1 MNIRGTA
8 ARVPQID
15 RFGKQPP
22 VGVAMIRRNGWV
34 TPEVHSPPTHPA
46 TWTLADLR
54 RMGRRDTGHS
64 PSPRVPSTRTN
75 DTDSASATL
84 TKPPPC
90 VLVPSS
96 RDQPNHATSAFLVLS
111 LAPPAGTAATLPQ
124 SPRHAAAASAPAAAD
139 LSPRSAVTSHRAI
152 STSLAFSPRS
162 FKTPIPPRA
171 AKPASGDHNPP
182 LQANRSAITAGGP
195 STRHNIVDSRNQQDS
210 STASTAPEEA
220 VVEEAAGP
228 ERGSV
233 VHDNDMQAALD
244 WVRGQPVSELLEWL
258 DEVEEADGA
267 RTAGTDALNLM
278 RYTLLAKLDR
288 AMKNTAKPA
297 VSPTGRPT
305 SPHRT
310 FTAKNS
316 SSSSFRRILRPPSAP
331 SIRRE
336 PGTTSEEVMLPE
348 DVLRDRRDAV
358 DGYAAAVEH
367 ARRANVDLRMHERRQ
382 AINRFRERHATPLPP
397 PPSFA
402 VAKSRVERL
411 LPNASS
417 AARPAAIATYEQAA
431 ATLSGP
437 AVVVPRGQSKAERL
451 AKVAEA
457 SVRVQAVQQIFRAV
471 SETVGTLRL
480 ATLRSKITPPR
491 ATV

>member
-1 MNIRGTA
+1 
-8 ARVPQID
+8 
-15 RFGKQPP
+15 
-22 VGVAMIRRNGWV
+22 
-34 TPEVHSPPTHPA
+34 
-46 TWTLADLR
+46 
-54 RMGRRDTGHS
+54 
-64 PSPRVPSTRTN
+64 
-75 DTDSASATL
+75 
-84 TKPPPC
+84 
-90 VLVPSS
+90 
-96 RDQPNHATSAFLVLS
+96 
-111 LAPPAGTAATLPQ
+111 
-124 SPRHAAAASAPAAAD
+124 
-139 LSPRSAVTSHRAI
+139 
-152 STSLAFSPRS
+152 
-162 FKTPIPPRA
+162 
-171 AKPASGDHNPP
+171 
-182 LQANRSAITAGGP
+182 
-195 STRHNIVDSRNQQDS
+195 
-210 STASTAPEEA
+210 
-220 VVEEAAGP
+220 
-228 ERGSV
+228 
-233 VHDNDMQAALD
+233 MQAALD

-297 VSPTGRPT
+297 AASPTGRPA

-310 FTAKNS
+310 FTARNP
-316 SSSSFRRILRPPSAP
+316 SSSFRQTLRPPSAP

-336 PGTTSEEVMLPE
+336 PGTTSEEEMLPE

-402 VAKSRVERL
+402 VAKSHVERL

-431 ATLSGP
+431 TRSSGP
-437 AVVVPRGQSKAERL
+437 AMAVAGGQSKAERL

-471 SETVGTLRL
+471 SGTVGTLRL
-480 ATLRSKITPPR
+480 ATLQSKITPPR